1 MNPKVFEIFKDKYK
15 LFPSILKID
24 MNNTPQNSIERFI
37 DKSNLLFV
45 NKSVIGDKIVEDEKL
60 VEYDSTGILIYI
72 NQGKNIFILSTVNRL
87 NVAEY
92 TLHNLIKLNK

>member
-1 MNPKVFEIFKDKYK
+1 MNPKVFEIFKEKYK
-15 LFPSILKID
+15 LFPSILKIE
-24 MNNTPQNSIERFI
+24 MNNAPLNLIERFI
-37 DKSNLLFV
+37 AKSNLLFV
-45 NKSVIGDKIVEDEKL
+45 NKSVVYDKIVEDEKL

-72 NQGKNIFILSTVNRL
+72 NQGKNIFILSTVDRL